1 VHAVVVR
8 VTINDREVAE
18 SHLRD
23 QVVPGVS
30 QAPGFVTGYWT
41 RKDNT
46 GLAMVVFESEEAA
59 SGMSERVPSMLPDEV
74 ELEDIEVR
82 EVVANA

>member
-1 VHAVVVR
+1 VHAVVAS
-8 VTINDREVAE
+8 VTIHEQEAAE
-18 SHLRD
+18 NHLRE

-30 QAPGFVTGYWT
+30 QAPGLVAGYWT
-41 RKDNT
+41 RKDDS

-59 SGMSERVPSMLPDEV
+59 TGMSERVPSMLPDAV
-74 ELEDIEVR
+74 TLENIEVR